1 LPEGRRFVV
10 EVAAAFGLSFPT
22 LGAFAVAAAGGAF
35 DLGRGPLE
43 AGPTSSASISVS
55 DACRPR
61 GLPAA
66 LAQPAGDHHPVA
78 DPRGDGG
85 ADWRRNHFKEEAG
98 GMGVRVAAGTG
109 VRFISEEGIQQH
121 PVEDLTALLARD
133 DGLVWVD
140 ILHCDEA
147 AAKVLSETFGFHP
160 LAIRSCIERN
170 AVPKV
175 RAYRDH
181 IFVVLHGPELGT
193 GGHVHYVELDQ
204 FIGPRYLVTVH
215 GPVNPAVTPEA
226 AQRETRA
233 VLRRLEAGRLRP
245 RSAFELSYAIV
256 SALAQGQEGFV
267 ETVTREVWPL
277 EQRVT
282 SGHLGDP
289 EQFLE
294 ELFGTRHALLAV
306 SNMATLGD
314 QIYGRMSALGRYI
327 PPDCQPLVADLEDQF
342 ARVAG
347 VADGQIR
354 YLEGVIEFY
363 KARTDTKVTIAAERL
378 ALIAVLTLPITALSS
393 VYGMNVIVNDRTD
406 FPHLAVVL
414 AAMIAISIVLLRWAK
429 QQGWW

>member
-1 LPEGRRFVV
+1 M
-10 EVAAAFGLSFPT
+10 
-22 LGAFAVAAAGGAF
+22 
-35 DLGRGPLE
+35 DLHF
-43 AGPTSSASISVS
+43 VS
-55 DACRPR
+55 D
-61 GLPAA
+61 
-66 LAQPAGDHHPVA
+66 
-78 DPRGDGG
+78 
-85 ADWRRNHFKEEAG
+85 
-98 GMGVRVAAGTG
+98 
-109 VRFISEEGIQQH
+109 EGIEQH
-121 PVEDLTALLARD
+121 PVGELEQLLASD

-140 ILHCDEA
+140 IPVCDEQA
-147 AAKVLSETFGFHP
+147 AQVLREVFGFHP
-160 LAIRSCIERN
+160 LAVQACIERN

-181 IFVVLHGPELGT
+181 IFVILHAPELGT

-204 FIGPRYLVTVH
+204 FIGPRYVVTVH
-215 GPVNPAVTPEA
+215 GPVNPAVPPEA
-226 AQRETRA
+226 ALRETRA
-233 VLRRLEAGRLRP
+233 VLERIEAGRLRP

-256 SALAQGQEGFV
+256 SALAQGQEAFV
-267 ETVTREVWPL
+267 ETVTRQVWPL

-306 SNMATLGD
+306 SNMAALGH
-314 QIYGRMSALGRYI
+314 QIYQRMAALGRFI
-327 PPDCQPLVADLEDQF
+327 PPDCQPLVVDIEDQF

-393 VYGMNVIVNDRTD
+393 VYGMNIIVNGRTD

-414 AAMIAISIVLLRWAK
+414 AAMIAISAILLRWAK
-429 QQGWW
+429 RQGWL

>member
-1 LPEGRRFVV
+1 MDVRFV
-10 EVAAAFGLSFPT
+10 
-22 LGAFAVAAAGGAF
+22 
-35 DLGRGPLE
+35 
-43 AGPTSSASISVS
+43 S
-55 DACRPR
+55 D
-61 GLPAA
+61 
-66 LAQPAGDHHPVA
+66 
-78 DPRGDGG
+78 
-85 ADWRRNHFKEEAG
+85 
-98 GMGVRVAAGTG
+98 
-109 VRFISEEGIQQH
+109 EGIQQH
-121 PVEDLTALLARD
+121 PVGELDSLLARD

-140 ILHCDEA
+140 IPVCDQEA
-147 AAKVLSETFGFHP
+147 ARVLSEVFGFH
-160 LAIRSCIERN
+160 LAVQACIERN

-181 IFVVLHGPELGT
+181 IFVILHAPELGT

-204 FIGPRYLVTVH
+204 FIGPRSVVTVH
-215 GPVNPAVTPEA
+215 GPVNPAVPPEA

-233 VLRRLEAGRLRP
+233 VLGRIEAGRLRP
-245 RSAFELSYAIV
+245 RSSFELSYAIV

-267 ETVTREVWPL
+267 ETVTRQVWPL

-314 QIYGRMSALGRYI
+314 QIYQRMAALGRFI
-327 PPDCQPLVADLEDQF
+327 PDCQPLVADLEDQF
-342 ARVAG
+342 ARVGG

-393 VYGMNVIVNDRTD
+393 VYGMNIIVNDRTD
-406 FPHLAVVL
+406 FLHLAVVL
-414 AAMIAISIVLLRWAK
+414 AAMIAISTILLRWAK

>member
-1 LPEGRRFVV
+1 MDVRF
-10 EVAAAFGLSFPT
+10 
-22 LGAFAVAAAGGAF
+22 
-35 DLGRGPLE
+35 
-43 AGPTSSASISVS
+43 VS
-55 DACRPR
+55 DA
-61 GLPAA
+61 
-66 LAQPAGDHHPVA
+66 
-78 DPRGDGG
+78 
-85 ADWRRNHFKEEAG
+85 
-98 GMGVRVAAGTG
+98 
-109 VRFISEEGIQQH
+109 GIQQH
-121 PVEDLTALLARD
+121 PVEELRALLARD

-140 ILHCDEA
+140 IPGCDEQA
-147 AAKVLSETFGFHP
+147 AQVLREVFGFHP
-160 LAIRSCIERN
+160 LAIQACIERN

-181 IFVVLHGPELGT
+181 IFLILHAPELGQ

-233 VLRRLEAGRLRP
+233 VLRRIEAGRLRP

-256 SALAQGQEGFV
+256 SALAQGQEAFV
-267 ETVTREVWPL
+267 ELATREVWPL

-306 SNMATLGD
+306 SNMATLGH
-314 QIYGRMSALGRYI
+314 QIYRRMSALARFI

-342 ARVAG
+342 DRVAG

-393 VYGMNVIVNDRTD
+393 VYGMNIIVNDQTD

-414 AAMIAISIVLLRWAK
+414 AAMIAISTVLLRWAK

>member
-1 LPEGRRFVV
+1 MDVRFV
-10 EVAAAFGLSFPT
+10 
-22 LGAFAVAAAGGAF
+22 
-35 DLGRGPLE
+35 
-43 AGPTSSASISVS
+43 S
-55 DACRPR
+55 D
-61 GLPAA
+61 
-66 LAQPAGDHHPVA
+66 
-78 DPRGDGG
+78 
-85 ADWRRNHFKEEAG
+85 
-98 GMGVRVAAGTG
+98 
-109 VRFISEEGIQQH
+109 EGIQQH
-121 PVEDLTALLARD
+121 PVGELASLLDRD

-140 ILHCDEA
+140 IPVCDQEA
-147 AAKVLSETFGFHP
+147 AQVLREVFGFHP
-160 LAIRSCIERN
+160 LAVQACIERN

-175 RAYRDH
+175 RAYPDY
-181 IFVVLHGPELGT
+181 IFVVLHAPELGT

-204 FIGPRYLVTVH
+204 FIGRRYVVTVH
-215 GPVNPAVTPEA
+215 GPVNPAVTQEA
-226 AQRETRA
+226 ALRETRA
-233 VLRRLEAGRLRP
+233 VLGRIEAGRLRP
-245 RSAFELSYAIV
+245 KSPFELSYAIV

-306 SNMATLGD
+306 SNMAALGH
-314 QIYGRMSALGRYI
+314 QIYQRMAALARLI
-327 PPDCQPLVADLEDQF
+327 PPDCQPLIADLEDQF

-393 VYGMNVIVNDRTD
+393 VYGMNIIVNDHTD
-406 FPHLAVVL
+406 FSHLAVVL
-414 AAMIAISIVLLRWAK
+414 AAMMVISAILLRWAK
-429 QQGWW
+429 RQGWL

>member
-1 LPEGRRFVV
+1 MHRRGRVVTLRGLPSDSSSWTVTLALPTAGIVWSHHNPLGAPPGYGV
-10 EVAAAFGLSFPT
+10 GVVAAAP
-22 LGAFAVAAAGGAF
+22 
-35 DLGRGPLE
+35 DR
-43 AGPTSSASISVS
+43 
-55 DACRPR
+55 
-61 GLPAA
+61 
-66 LAQPAGDHHPVA
+66 
-78 DPRGDGG
+78 
-85 ADWRRNHFKEEAG
+85 RRNHCSQEVAG
-98 GMGVRVAAGTG
+98 GMD
-109 VRFISEEGIQQH
+109 VRFVSDEAIEQH
-121 PVEDLTALLARD
+121 PVGELERLLARD

-140 ILHCDEA
+140 IPVCDEQA
-147 AAKVLSETFGFHP
+147 ARVLREVFGVHP
-160 LAIRSCIERN
+160 LAVQACIERN

-181 IFVVLHGPELGT
+181 VFVILHAPELGT

-204 FIGPRYLVTVH
+204 FIGPRSVVTVH
-215 GPVNPAVTPEA
+215 GPVNPAVPPEA
-226 AQRETRA
+226 ALRETRG
-233 VLRRLEAGRLRP
+233 VLGRIEAGRLRP

-267 ETVTREVWPL
+267 ETVTRQVWPL

-294 ELFGTRHALLAV
+294 ELFGTRHGLLAV
-306 SNMATLGD
+306 SNMATLGH
-314 QIYGRMSALGRYI
+314 QLYQRMAALARFI

-393 VYGMNVIVNDRTD
+393 VYGMNIIVNDRTD
-406 FPHLAVVL
+406 FAHLAVVL
-414 AAMIAISIVLLRWAK
+414 AAMLVISAILLRWAK
-429 QQGWW
+429 RQGWL

>member
-1 LPEGRRFVV
+1 MDVRFV
-10 EVAAAFGLSFPT
+10 
-22 LGAFAVAAAGGAF
+22 
-35 DLGRGPLE
+35 
-43 AGPTSSASISVS
+43 S
-55 DACRPR
+55 D
-61 GLPAA
+61 
-66 LAQPAGDHHPVA
+66 D
-78 DPRGDGG
+78 
-85 ADWRRNHFKEEAG
+85 
-98 GMGVRVAAGTG
+98 
-109 VRFISEEGIQQH
+109 GIQQH
-121 PVEDLTALLARD
+121 PVEGITALLARD

-140 ILHCDEA
+140 IPVCDEEA
-147 AAKVLSETFGFHP
+147 AQMLSEVFGFHP
-160 LAIRSCIERN
+160 LAVQACIERN

-181 IFVVLHGPELGT
+181 IFVVLHAPELGK

-204 FIGPRYLVTVH
+204 FIGPRYLVTIH

-233 VLRRLEAGRLRP
+233 VLQRIEAGRLRP
-245 RSAFELSYAIV
+245 GSPFELSYAIV
-256 SALAQGQEGFV
+256 SALAQGQEAFV
-267 ETVTREVWPL
+267 ETVTRQVWPL

-306 SNMATLGD
+306 SNMATLGH
-314 QIYGRMSALGRYI
+314 QIYQRMSALARFV
-327 PPDCQPLVADLEDQF
+327 PPDCQPLVADIEDQF
-342 ARVAG
+342 ARVSG

-393 VYGMNVIVNDRTD
+393 IYGMNIIVNDRT
-406 FPHLAVVL
+406 HLGQLAVVL
-414 AAMIAISIVLLRWAK
+414 AVMVVISAVLLRWAK
-429 QQGWW
+429 RQGWW